1 MHATTPS
8 PTPYLDDIQQ
18 ASLQP
23 LRDFYRGKTVLLTGG
38 TGLLGKVLLERMLSL
53 LPDITA
59 VYVLVRPKTRAGAAS
74 IPIDQRL
81 KQEVFESQIFEPLK
95 DRIGDAFEGLFDS
108 KVHAVSGD
116 VGKDSLGLDPETYKQ
131 LQGEVDIIIHCAAVV
146 SFDAPLDTAV
156 RLNTLGPGRMVEF
169 AKGCKDPFFAQVSTC
184 YVNATRKG
192 PVPEDL
198 PDPTRTV
205 GHINGIS
212 QSEYDVEDE
221 IRAILAKAGS
231 VRGSKDQV
239 SRAESEQLD
248 KRLSEIGMEWAHR
261 RGWQDVYTFSKAMGE
276 QMFVRSIGEIRGAI
290 IRPAIIEGAWKA
302 PVPGWLNGFRMLD
315 PLIVAYGRGRMIDF
329 PGKRDGI
336 LDIIP
341 VDMVANAI
349 LAIVAQASADDSPKV
364 YQIAS
369 GMENPITLE
378 GFADQVDAHFQKAPF
393 PVSGED
399 GGKAR
404 TLIKPTFPTT
414 SKFLRQLRMK
424 YMLPLKVAIAALAPC
439 SFAPWPRR
447 FRNRLKLKM
456 VSLERLYQYGRLYGP
471 YAEAECKFL
480 TNNTRSVMGQLHEGD
495 RESFDFDIGK
505 LDWESYL
512 QDVHIP
518 GVKKY
523 LLGMDPE
530 SKGSVTRVSDGGFG
544 EEAEKWFRVPMWI
557 RCWGQA
563 LFFLMSSAIR
573 WWTGFR
579 CEGLENVPDSG
590 PYIIASNHNS
600 HMDTPV
606 IFHALGRKGEKVHP
620 VAAKDYFFE
629 NGFMSRMVRGLFRA
643 IPFDR
648 KGTSREELGL
658 ALAVLEKGH
667 ALVFY
672 PEGSR
677 GRPGRMQPFKNGIG
691 FLALMSEAPVV
702 PAFISGSHRAM
713 PKGTIIVKRR
723 PVSIRFGAPICFEGR
738 SDGGRCQEVER
749 VKPRGDRGSAGGS
762 RGA

>member
-1 MHATTPS
+1 M
-8 PTPYLDDIQQ
+8 
-18 ASLQP
+18 
-23 LRDFYRGKTVLLTGG
+23 
-38 TGLLGKVLLERMLSL
+38 GKVLLERMLSL
-53 LPDITA
+53 LPDIAA
-59 VYVLVRPKTRAGAAS
+59 VYVLVRPKTRAGATAIS
-74 IPIDQRL
+74 IDERL

-95 DRIGDAFEGLFDS
+95 DRMGDAFDGLFDS

-116 VGKDSLGLDPETYKQ
+116 VAMDKLGLDPETYKR

-169 AKGCKDPFFAQVSTC
+169 AKGCNDPFFAQVSTC

-192 PVPEDL
+192 PVAEEL

-205 GHINGIS
+205 GHINGIP
-212 QSEYDVEDE
+212 QTDYDVEEE
-221 IRAILAKAGS
+221 IEAILARAGS
-231 VRGSKDQV
+231 VRGAKEQV
-239 SRAESEQLD
+239 SRAESERLD
-248 KRLSEIGMEWAHR
+248 KQLSKIGMEWAHR

-276 QMFVRSIGEIRGAI
+276 QMFVRSIGGMKGAI

-349 LAIVAQASADDSPKV
+349 LAIVAQASADDFPKV

-378 GFADQVDAHFQKAPF
+378 GFADQVDAHFQKSPF
-393 PVSGED
+393 PVSGDE
-399 GGKAR
+399 GGKVR
-404 TLIKPTFPTT
+404 KLTKPTFPTT
-414 SKFLRQLRMK
+414 SKFLRHIRLR
-424 YMLPLKVAIAALAPC
+424 YMLPLRATIAATAPL
-439 SFAPWPRR
+439 SFTPWTRR
-447 FRNRLKLKM
+447 FHNRLKLKM
-456 VSLERLYQYGRLYGP
+456 VSLDRLYQYGRLYGP
-471 YAEAECKFL
+471 YAEAECEFL
-480 TNNTRSVMGQLHEGD
+480 TNNTRSVIGALHERD
-495 RESFDFDIGK
+495 KENFDFDIGK

-530 SKGSVTRVSDGGFG
+530 SRGNGARVSDAGFG
-544 EEAEKWFRVPMWI
+544 VEAERWFQVPLWI
-557 RCWGQA
+557 RCWGRA
-563 LFFLMSSAIR
+563 LFLLMSSAIR

-579 CEGLENVPDSG
+579 CEGLENIPDSG

-606 IFHALGRKGEKVHP
+606 IFHALGRRGEKVHP

-629 NGFMSRMVRGLFRA
+629 NGFMSRMVRGLFTA

-702 PAFISGSHRAM
+702 PAFIKDSHKAM
-713 PKGTIIVKRR
+713 PKGTVRVKRH
-723 PVSIRFGAPICFEGR
+723 PVSIRFGEPICFAGR
-738 SDGGRCQEVER
+738 SDGADAKGLSELSREVTGEVQAAVEALDGR
-749 VKPRGDRGSAGGS
+749 A
-762 RGA
+762 